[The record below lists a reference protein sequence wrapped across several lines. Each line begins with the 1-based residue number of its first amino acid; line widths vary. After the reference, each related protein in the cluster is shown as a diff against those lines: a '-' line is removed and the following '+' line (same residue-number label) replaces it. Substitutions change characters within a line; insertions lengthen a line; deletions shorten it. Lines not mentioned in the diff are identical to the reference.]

1 MAEVTFDQV
10 LQESPFYDHPK
21 AYDYPKIWDYPKGDI
36 GMADLNFTDDAG
48 TKISISG
55 SQEAVMGYA
64 AKLQGG
70 AQQDTLGKLL
80 SGADGNE
87 ELIQTI
93 AKSLGY
99 EKFNASKTLG
109 VLSLLKKFL

>member
-1 MAEVTFDQV
+1 
-10 LQESPFYDHPK
+10 
-21 AYDYPKIWDYPKGDI
+21 
-36 GMADLNFTDDAG
+36 MADLSFTDDIG
-48 TKISISG
+48 VKISISG
-55 SQEAVMGYA
+55 PQESVMEYA

-80 SGADGNE
+80 SGADSND
-87 ELIQTI
+87 IQMI

-109 VLSLLKKFL
+109 ALSLLKKFL